1 MTHFTQFITEIFL
14 LLFLLITYL
23 QSGMDKILDWQGN
36 VGWLKEHFAK
46 TPFKNSVPLLLSTI
60 LITEMIAGILCAIGV
75 FQLGFSGRKTIAF
88 YAAFLSCIILLML
101 LFGQRMAKDYEGA
114 KTIAVYFIPSIF
126 LLYLLNL

>member
-1 MTHFTQFITEIFL
+1 MYFTHFITEIFL

-46 TPFKNSVPLLLSTI
+46 TPFKNSVPLLLSVI
-60 LITEMIAGILCAIGV
+60 LITEMVAGILCAIGV
-75 FQLGFSGRKTIAF
+75 FQLGFSGTKTIAF
-88 YAAFLSCIILLML
+88 YAAVLSCIILLML